1 MKIEMETRIEWILTA
16 VKERSLFHAFHE
28 YSSLICSAPQIRLR
42 TNVYNKYTPIG
53 HATVKNPNYNAEIT
67 KWKREKLFPWFIEQG
82 FDKKDLS
89 DAWKLWVKKY
99 KK

>member
-1 MKIEMETRIEWILTA
+1 MIFTPEKRIEMVLTA
-16 VKERSLFHAFHE
+16 VKERNLFHAFHE
-28 YSSLICSAPQIRLR
+28 YASLICSNPRPRLR
-42 TNVYNKYTPIG
+42 TNAYNKYTPIG

-89 DAWKLWVKKY
+89 EAWKLWVKRY